1 MTNSTTSLTQNKTWV
16 KWVMLLVFLA
26 GLAWSARYWLSSGFG
41 LYEDDLTYIPGAI
54 DSSFGEIMR
63 EVSGQLSTMGH
74 QGRPLMWSW
83 VILFSYLGWH
93 LGGLQGIY
101 ILAFLIWLT
110 NIILFVLLL
119 RRLNTSFVF
128 GLIGGLVYVLF
139 SADTNQAFLFNTLGL
154 QPALTFLMIA
164 LHLYLSDGKTRWL
177 AYLFLVLVLINY
189 ETPYFLFLAAPLL
202 RKETGKPLIKGL
214 LVNSVMLGVIFVGI
228 YFVRQIAGDT
238 RVAALSIQ
246 DMIITPIKHM
256 AIGPAVSLGIYFL
269 RPWLVLHAISFNLA
283 LAGLLSAV
291 AMFGL
296 LFWAFKT
303 TTITPATFLPLK
315 KGWWA
320 NLSPEVKR
328 EMRLLLA
335 GMIMLVFAYPLT
347 IILRPYAI
355 SGRETRV
362 HFAGVVGTAL
372 IGASVL
378 TLLFRALR
386 RQGLWVVLLGLVSLV
401 LGMNFAFGFVIQ
413 KAYVRAWDLQKTFWQ
428 ALIPLVSDSVDGTAI
443 LVEPSGME
451 DVLYIDAN
459 TWVLPRMLERF
470 YVFPDEWERVPAVY
484 RLAKFWE
491 ENIVRVPGYFTIDGT
506 NSFAHLVAF
515 GDYDQR
521 LAIYISTDGGVLERQ
536 PTMTFMDE
544 VITLK
549 PVGLDIFSSLET
561 TTLYDLMILAD

>member
-1 MTNSTTSLTQNKTWV
+1 MTVNFSSLIEKRPCL
-16 KWVMLLVFLA
+16 KLALLLIILA
-26 GLAWSARYWLSSGFG
+26 FLAWSARFWLSSGFG

-54 DSSFGEIMR
+54 DASFSEMMR
-63 EVSGQLSTMGH
+63 DVSAQLTTMSH

-101 ILAFLIWLT
+101 VIAYLIWLV
-110 NIILFVLLL
+110 NIVLFVLLL
-119 RRLNTSFVF
+119 RKLNESFFFSV
-128 GLIGGLVYVLF
+128 IGGLVYVLF
-139 SADTNQAFLFNTLGL
+139 SADTNQAFLFNALGL
-154 QPALTFLMIA
+154 QPALTFLLIA
-164 LHLYLSDGKTRWL
+164 MHLYLRDTKARWL
-177 AYLFLVLVLINY
+177 AYLFLLLVLINY
-189 ETPYFLFLAAPLL
+189 ETPFWLFLAAPLL
-202 RKETGKPLIKGL
+202 REETGKPLWKKL
-214 LVNSVMLGVIFVGI
+214 LVNAILMGIIFVGI
-228 YFVRQIAGDT
+228 YFIRQLAGDT
-238 RVAALSIQ
+238 RVAALSLQ

-269 RPWLVLHAISFNLA
+269 RPVLVLRALTPFLAIMA
-283 LAGLLSAV
+283 LLSAG
-291 AMFGL
+291 AMFAML
-296 LFWAFKT
+296 MYAFRKEKL
-303 TTITPATFLPLK
+303 PAVKIFPLK
-315 KGWWA
+315 KGWWER
-320 NLSPEVKR
+320 LSPEFKR
-328 EMRLLLA
+328 ELRLLLA
-335 GMIMLVFAYPLT
+335 GLIMVVFAYPLT

-362 HFAGVVGTAL
+362 HFAGVVGAAL
-372 IGASVL
+372 VGACVATMVL
-378 TLLFRALR
+378 RALKG
-386 RQGLWVVLLGLVSLV
+386 QGWRVALLGLISLV

-413 KAYVRAWDLQKTFWQ
+413 KAYVRAWDLQKSFWQ
-428 ALIPLVSDSVDGTAI
+428 ALIPLVSDAVDGTAI

-470 YVFPDEWERVPAVY
+470 YVFPEDWERVPAVY

-521 LAIYISTDGGVLERQ
+521 LAIYISTEGGTLERK
-536 PTMTFMDE
+536 PTMTFLDE

-549 PVGLDIFSSLET
+549 PVGPDIFSTFET
-561 TTLYDLMILAD
+561 TTLYDLMIRAD